1 MCVYININTLLHINI
16 YIHVIHIIYINN
28 SPVQLQGFKH
38 IYIIIYI
45 LYHLVVFKS
54 LVVSFNKLLTTV
66 FVSWHPEWEP
76 IHVYSPVAMAWFVSN
91 FLVNT
96 GSGQSVATNCWIYM
110 NAHMLVY
117 SVQYICAA
125 NEPGKTKGAL

>member
-1 MCVYININTLLHINI
+1 MVKRVDTSFNHVCIYQYKYIVTYKYI

-76 IHVYSPVAMAWFVSN
+76 IHVYSPVAMVWFVSN

-96 GSGQSVATNCWIYM
+96 GSGQSVATNCGIY
-110 NAHMLVY
+110 
-117 SVQYICAA
+117 I
-125 NEPGKTKGAL
+125 